1 VRRAAA
7 LTAGLALAL
16 AVLPA
21 GAQTTRRELD
31 ALRAHLELPAAVKLK
46 PATDLALPPARP
58 LRVRLA
64 FGLDLKAR
72 DNVARWIDE
81 WNKKDGARLGQ
92 LQLVEE
98 ETADLVMARYTERDK
113 VRTRTTTGPDLGGSG
128 PAGTRSAPR
137 TRFELEVVP
146 VYAYLLDSRKSD
158 EWTVVWR
165 YTGFTTLADT
175 GGSGRE
181 LWDGLRELLKK
192 RGK

>member
-7 LTAGLALAL
+7 FALAL
-16 AVLPA
+16 LAALPA
-21 GAQTTRRELD
+21 GAQTTRREID
-31 ALRAHLELPAAVKLK
+31 ALRAHLELPARVRLK
-46 PATDLALPPARP
+46 PAADLSLPPVRP

-81 WNKKDGARLGQ
+81 WNRKDGQRLGT
-92 LQLVEE
+92 LELVEE
-98 ETADLVMARYTERDK
+98 ETADLVLARYTERDK
-113 VRTRTTTGPDLGGSG
+113 VRTRTTTGPDLGTSG
-128 PAGTRSAPR
+128 PAGSRSTPR
-137 TRFELEVVP
+137 SRFELDVVP
-146 VYAYLLDSRKSD
+146 VYAYVVDSRQPA

-165 YTGFTTLADT
+165 YTGFTALAEN

>member
-1 VRRAAA
+1 PAAA
-7 LTAGLALAL
+7 GH
-16 AVLPA
+16 PA
-21 GAQTTRRELD
+21 RLRRGGGPPPRPGPAAPPPGGAAPPPRAPRPGPPPRGAARRDKPPRRGPAPCRAHREL
-31 ALRAHLELPAAVKLK
+31 RAAVKLK

-146 VYAYLLDSRKSD
+146 V
-158 EWTVVWR
+158 
-165 YTGFTTLADT
+165 
-175 GGSGRE
+175 
-181 LWDGLRELLKK
+181 
-192 RGK
+192 